1 MRNYVI
7 GIDVGGTNIK
17 LGLFDSNMQL
27 KAEQKYLTAKD
38 ASASELIGFLSQ
50 KVDSLLTDAG
60 YTRDDVRGVGA
71 AFPSSVDYKRGVTL
85 ESSNIVSLNEQP
97 VRDMLRQKL

>member
-17 LGLFDSNMQL
+17 LGLFDSGMQL

-38 ASASELIGFLSQ
+38 ASAAELIGFLSQ
-50 KVDSLLTDAG
+50 KVDSLLD
-60 YTRDDVRGVGA
+60 GA
-71 AFPSSVDYKRGVTL
+71 ARIGDLVNHIREVNAYV
-85 ESSNIVSLNEQP
+85 
-97 VRDMLRQKL
+97 